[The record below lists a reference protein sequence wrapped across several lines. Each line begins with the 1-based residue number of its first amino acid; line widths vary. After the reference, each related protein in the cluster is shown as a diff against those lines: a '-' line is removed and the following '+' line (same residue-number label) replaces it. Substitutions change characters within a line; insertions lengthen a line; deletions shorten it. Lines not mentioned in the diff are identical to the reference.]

1 MKVIIEVNSS
11 TDFDYEYFID
21 WLNDE
26 LANGNM
32 YAEILDSKS
41 DLEASIVTV
50 DGKNKY

>member
-32 YAEILDSKS
+32 ASDSE
-41 DLEASIVTV
+41 LEASIVTV